1 MSVSLCTRA
10 VGEASCAFRNI
21 RQPRSALS
29 SMTMTAL
36 LGEFGALMGDVV
48 LRSLLILALIE
59 VPVLAVHAVTT
70 GVSFILATLG
80 RQ

>member
-1 MSVSLCTRA
+1 
-10 VGEASCAFRNI
+10 
-21 RQPRSALS
+21 
-29 SMTMTAL
+29 MTMTAL